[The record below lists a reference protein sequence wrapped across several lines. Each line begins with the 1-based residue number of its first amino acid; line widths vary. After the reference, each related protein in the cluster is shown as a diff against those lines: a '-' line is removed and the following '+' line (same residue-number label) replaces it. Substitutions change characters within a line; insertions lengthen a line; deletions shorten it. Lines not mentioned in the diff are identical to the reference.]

1 MGAAKKL
8 RRKIHILEP
17 SLPDVVV
24 VVDAVVVVV
33 VAKNNQVLLFM
44 RYNTN
49 LLKKFITTN
58 YLSISANM
66 RIHKF
71 HYWPNNALLVEK
83 RKKCKA
89 SDVTSGCNRE
99 S

>member
-1 MGAAKKL
+1 
-8 RRKIHILEP
+8 
-17 SLPDVVV
+17 VVV
-24 VVDAVVVVV
+24 IAVVGVVALVVGV
-33 VAKNNQVLLFM
+33 VAKNNQVLLSM

-66 RIHKF
+66 RIYKF
-71 HYWPNNALLVEK
+71 HYWPNNALLAER

-89 SDVTSGCNRE
+89 SDLTSECNRV